1 MRHIMVLN
9 AKGGSGKTTIAIN
22 LASYLASKGFKV
34 GLADFDPQGSS
45 LAWLEQRSPA
55 RPAIHGIAG
64 FEKGYR
70 APRNLD
76 YLIMDAPAAVHGK
89 DLTALMRK
97 AETVIVPVLPSP
109 IDMRAATNFLAE
121 LKKNSR
127 VANKQAKIALVANR
141 TREVTRIYGELE
153 AFLKK
158 QRIPVL
164 THLRDSQNYIRA
176 ADRGLGIFELA
187 PSATRVD
194 REQWQG
200 IVRWVKSKRSQP

>member
-9 AKGGSGKTTIAIN
+9 AKGGSGKTTITTN
-22 LASYLASKGFKV
+22 LASYLSTLGYAV

-45 LAWLEQRSPA
+45 LAWLAERSAA
-55 RPAIHGIAG
+55 RPSISGIAG
-64 FEKGYR
+64 FQKGYR

-97 AETVIVPVLPSP
+97 AETIIVPVLPSP
-109 IDMRAATNFLAE
+109 IDMRAATDFITE

-164 THLRDSQNYIRA
+164 THLRDSQNYIRSA
-176 ADRGLGIFELA
+176 EKGLGIFEMA
-187 PSATRVD
+187 PSATRTD
-194 REQWQG
+194 RELWQP
-200 IVRWVKSKRSQP
+200 IVKWIKSKRSQP

>member
-1 MRHIMVLN
+1 MRHVMVLN

-22 LASYLASKGFKV
+22 LASYLATQGFNV

-45 LAWLEQRSPA
+45 LAWLQQRSPA
-55 RPAIHGIAG
+55 RPAIKGIAAY
-64 FEKGYR
+64 EKGYR

-89 DLTALMRK
+89 DLTTLLRK
-97 AETVIVPVLPSP
+97 AETIIVPVLPSP
-109 IDMRAATNFLAE
+109 IDMRAATNFIDE

-127 VANKQAKIALVANR
+127 VAHKQAKIALVANR

-153 AFLKK
+153 AFLRK

-176 ADRGLGIFELA
+176 ADRGLGIYEMA
-187 PSATRVD
+187 PSATRPD
-194 REQWQG
+194 REQWQP

>member
-1 MRHIMVLN
+1 MVLN

-22 LASYLASKGFKV
+22 LASYLATQGYSV

-55 RPAIHGIAG
+55 RPVITGVAAYA
-64 FEKGYR
+64 KGYR
-70 APRNLD
+70 IRRNLD
-76 YLIMDAPAAVHGK
+76 YLVMDAPAAVHGK

-97 AETVIVPVLPSP
+97 AETIIIPVLPSP
-109 IDMRAATNFLAE
+109 IDMRAASKFIAE

-141 TREVTRIYGELE
+141 TREVTRVYGELE

-176 ADRGLGIFELA
+176 ADRGIGIFEMA

>member
-1 MRHIMVLN
+1 MRHIMVFN
-9 AKGGSGKTTIAIN
+9 AKGGSGKTTISTN
-22 LASYLASKGFKV
+22 LASYLSTLGYAV

-45 LAWLEQRSPA
+45 LAWLAQRSPA
-55 RPAIHGIAG
+55 RPSITAIAG
-64 FEKGYR
+64 FHKGYR

-76 YLIMDAPAAVHGK
+76 YLVMDAPAAVHGK
-89 DLTALMRK
+89 DLTALIRK
-97 AETVIVPVLPSP
+97 AETIIVPVLPSP
-109 IDMRAATNFLAE
+109 IDMRAAADFITE

-153 AFLKK
+153 YFLKK

-176 ADRGLGIFELA
+176 AEKGLGIFEMA
-187 PSATRVD
+187 PSATRID
-194 REQWQG
+194 REQWQP
-200 IVRWVKSKRSQP
+200 IAKWIKSKRSQP

>member
-9 AKGGSGKTTIAIN
+9 AKGGSGKTTMSTN
-22 LASYLASKGFKV
+22 LASYLSTLGYTV

-45 LAWLEQRSPA
+45 LAWLADRSAA
-55 RPAIHGIAG
+55 RPSITGIAG
-64 FEKGYR
+64 YQKGYR
-70 APRNLD
+70 VPRNLD

-89 DLTALMRK
+89 DLTALIRK
-97 AETVIVPVLPSP
+97 AETIIIPVLPSP
-109 IDMRAATNFLAE
+109 IDMRAAADFIAE
-121 LKKNSR
+121 IKKNSR

-176 ADRGLGIFELA
+176 AEKGLGIFEMA
-187 PSATRVD
+187 PSATRQD
-194 REQWQG
+194 REQWQP
-200 IVRWVKSKRSQP
+200 IVKWIKSKRSQP

>member
-22 LASYLASKGFKV
+22 LASYLSSQGYRV
-34 GLADFDPQGSS
+34 GIADFDPQGSS
-45 LAWLEQRSPA
+45 LAWLAERSPA
-55 RPAIHGIAG
+55 RPAIAGIAG

-70 APRNLD
+70 PPRNLD
-76 YLIMDAPAAVHGK
+76 FLIMDAPAAVHGK

-97 AETVIVPVLPSP
+97 AETIIVPILPSP
-109 IDMRAATNFLAE
+109 IDMRAASDFITE

-127 VANKQAKIALVANR
+127 VAKKQAKIALVANR

-176 ADRGLGIFELA
+176 AEKGLGIYEMA
-187 PSATRVD
+187 PSATRID
-194 REQWQG
+194 REQWQP
-200 IVRWVKSKRSQP
+200 ILKWIKSKRSQP